1 MLHAR
6 GGRAPRGLVP
16 RVTAPRPRVAAPRT
30 RDPGQAVS
38 AEAGAGPGRGARG
51 QKLETFKACRGLER
65 GNLVQ
70 LSYL

>member
-16 RVTAPRPRVAAPRT
+16 RVPAPRPRVAAPRT

-51 QKLETFKACRGLER
+51 QKLETF
-65 GNLVQ
+65 
-70 LSYL
+70 